1 MRCAKCKGTAQVE
14 VRRHH
19 TAFCGPHFLEWF
31 ETQVGRAVRRE
42 RMFTPED
49 RVLVAV
55 SGGKDSLVLWDVLL
69 RLGYRA
75 AGLHLNLGLGAY
87 SQESQEKCESF
98 ARSRGA
104 ELLVVDILAEYGVEV
119 DGLAQLTGR
128 VACSACGLSK
138 RYLFNRVALEQGFSV
153 VATAHNLDDEA
164 AVLLGNLIAGNV
176 DALVRQTPVLE
187 STHPGLA
194 RKVKPL
200 YRIAERE
207 TAAYA
212 VLRGIDYVLDECPN
226 SAGARSLLLKEALNA
241 LEWDAPGTKQNLYWN
256 FLEKIRPLLRETS
269 QGPALRRCAH
279 CGQPTTGDV
288 CAFCRMTERVAHQ
301 LPVRTAAAGPRAPEP
316 VGVLGPC
323 PEGPSATGDRGPQ
336 RSRGGFWGLANLN
349 PDRG

>member
-1 MRCAKCKGTAQVE
+1 MRCAKCRATAQVE

-19 TAFCGPHFLEWF
+19 TSFCGPHFLEWF
-31 ETQVGRAVRRE
+31 EAQVDRAIRRE
-42 RMFTPED
+42 RMFGPQHT
-49 RVLVAV
+49 VLVAV

-75 AGLHLNLGLGAY
+75 TGLHLNLGIGAY
-87 SQESQEKCESF
+87 SRESQEKCEAF

-104 ELLVVDILAEYGVEV
+104 DLLVVDIPAEYGVGVE
-119 DGLAQLTGR
+119 GMAELSGR
-128 VACSACGLSK
+128 VPCSACGLSK
-138 RYLFNRVALEQGFSV
+138 RYLFNRVAVERGFDV

-176 DALVRQTPVLE
+176 DALVRQAPVLE

-226 SAGARSLLLKEALNA
+226 SVGARSLLLKEALNL
-241 LEWDAPGTKQNLYWN
+241 LERDAPGTKQSLYWN
-256 FLEKIRPLLRETS
+256 FLEKLRPLLRAASE
-269 QGPALRRCAH
+269 PVALQSCVN
-279 CGQPTTGDV
+279 CGQPTPSEV
-288 CAFCRMTERVAHQ
+288 CAFCRMTERVARKLQ
-301 LPVRTAAAGPRAPEP
+301 ARVAVPAAGREP
-316 VGVLGPC
+316 AAVT
-323 PEGPSATGDRGPQ
+323 S
-336 RSRGGFWGLANLN
+336 GGNRKPA
-349 PDRG
+349 

>member
-1 MRCAKCKGTAQVE
+1 MRCAKCRATAQVE

-19 TAFCGPHFLEWF
+19 TSFCGPHFLEWF
-31 ETQVGRAVRRE
+31 EAQVDRAIRRE
-42 RMFTPED
+42 RMFGPQHT
-49 RVLVAV
+49 VLVAV

-75 AGLHLNLGLGAY
+75 TGLHLNLGIGAY
-87 SQESQEKCESF
+87 SRESQEKCEAF

-104 ELLVVDILAEYGVEV
+104 DLLVVDIPAEYGVGVE
-119 DGLAQLTGR
+119 GMAELSGR
-128 VACSACGLSK
+128 VPCSACGLSK
-138 RYLFNRVALEQGFSV
+138 RYLFNRVAVERGFDV

-176 DALVRQTPVLE
+176 DALVRQAPVLE

-226 SAGARSLLLKEALNA
+226 SVGARSLLLKEALNL
-241 LEWDAPGTKQNLYWN
+241 LERDAPGTKQSLYWN
-256 FLEKIRPLLRETS
+256 FLEKLRPLLRAASE
-269 QGPALRRCAH
+269 PVALQSCVH
-279 CGQPTTGDV
+279 CGQPTPSEV
-288 CAFCRMTERVAHQ
+288 CAFCRMTERVARKLQ
-301 LPVRTAAAGPRAPEP
+301 ARVAVPAAGREP
-316 VGVLGPC
+316 AAVT
-323 PEGPSATGDRGPQ
+323 S
-336 RSRGGFWGLANLN
+336 GGNRKPA
-349 PDRG
+349 

>member
-1 MRCAKCKGTAQVE
+1 MRCVKCKATAQVE

-31 ETQVGRAVRRE
+31 EAQVDRAVRRE
-42 RMFTPED
+42 RMFGPQD

-75 AGLHLNLGLGAY
+75 SGLHLNLGIGEY
-87 SQESQEKCESF
+87 SQQSQEKCEAF
-98 ARSRGA
+98 ARQRGA
-104 ELLVVDILAEYGVEV
+104 ELLVVDIVSEYGVGVE
-119 DGLAQLTGR
+119 GLAELSGR

-138 RYLFNRVALEQGFSV
+138 RYLFNRVARERGFDV

-164 AVLLGNLIAGNV
+164 AVLLGNLVAGNV
-176 DALVRQTPVLE
+176 DALVRQSPVLD
-187 STHPGLA
+187 SGHPGLV

-226 SAGARSLLLKEALNA
+226 SVGARSLLLKEALNL
-241 LEWDAPGTKQNLYWN
+241 LERDAPGTKQSLYWN
-256 FLEKIRPLLRETS
+256 FLEKLRPLLRAASE
-269 QGPALRRCAH
+269 PAALRSCLH
-279 CGQPTTGDV
+279 CGQPTTAEV
-288 CAFCRMTERVAHQ
+288 CAFCRMTERVARK
-301 LPVRTAAAGPRAPEP
+301 LRSRGVTPEEARREP
-316 VGVLGPC
+316 VG
-323 PEGPSATGDRGPQ
+323 A
-336 RSRGGFWGLANLN
+336 RGGPG
-349 PDRG
+349 PDPT